1 MEREL
6 IEATVYE
13 CNYKDFSKA
22 TTKDGTPIYDWSNAV
37 WSLYN
42 TKNGYS
48 NAVLK
53 LDILQRGKDENGFYQ
68 NYIYLVVRRR
78 SEYMWE
84 EYLKSLGY
92 VNLENPSVINIYAY
106 GQDSVTM
113 ALLASAYALLQAGI
127 PLPSYPVSEDE
138 YRRLMSACIND
149 GDEAPFCN
157 MHYRSLVNRLETV
170 IQVYREALEN
180 QE

>member
-42 TKNGYS
+42 TRNGYS

-68 NYIYLVVRRR
+68 NYIYLVVRRH

-92 VNLENPSVINIYAY
+92 VYSKYEITLCRIFIDYEE
-106 GQDSVTM
+106 
-113 ALLASAYALLQAGI
+113 GI
-127 PLPSYPVSEDE
+127 DE
-138 YRRLMSACIND
+138 YL
-149 GDEAPFCN
+149 
-157 MHYRSLVNRLETV
+157 LEV
-170 IQVYREALEN
+170 D
-180 QE
+180 

>member
-42 TKNGYS
+42 TKNSYS

-68 NYIYLVVRRR
+68 NYIYLVVKRN

-92 VNLENPSVINIYAY
+92 GFSKYEITLCRIFIGYEE
-106 GQDSVTM
+106 
-113 ALLASAYALLQAGI
+113 GI
-127 PLPSYPVSEDE
+127 DE
-138 YRRLMSACIND
+138 YL
-149 GDEAPFCN
+149 
-157 MHYRSLVNRLETV
+157 LEV
-170 IQVYREALEN
+170 D
-180 QE
+180 